1 MNDPKRKTIRLQNY
15 DYSSNGAY
23 FVTICTQDHTR
34 YFWDSNTPQLNRS
47 GEMVLSWAKELPKHF
62 SGVYLDS
69 YAVMPN
75 HVHLVLFFKDTAA
88 ALTTAIGWFKTMAT
102 NAYIRGVK
110 DGVFPP
116 FQKRL
121 WQRSYYEHVI
131 RNQNNL
137 TEIRRYV
144 AENPLKWQLDK
155 LYKE

>member
-1 MNDPKRKTIRLQNY
+1 MNDPKRKTIRLHNY

-23 FVTICTQDHTR
+23 FVTICTQDRTR
-34 YFWDSNTPQLNRS
+34 RFWDSDRPELNRS
-47 GEMVLSWAKELPKHF
+47 GEMVLAWAKDLPRHF
-62 SGVYLDS
+62 PGVNLDS

-75 HVHLVLFFKDTAA
+75 HVHLVLFFEDTIA
-88 ALTTAIGWFKTMAT
+88 ALPTVIGWFKTMST

-116 FQKRL
+116 FSKRL

-131 RNQNNL
+131 RNRNDL

-155 LYKE
+155 LYTE